1 MIDDPRRPAPSR
13 TWLVAVGSA
22 VAVVVVV
29 AVVGLAAGSGHH
41 RSAASLSGVFPSP
54 NASLS
59 VLPSPLPS
67 DLPSPSPSDLPS
79 PSASDATAAAVA
91 TATPLPSPTG
101 PVPTAPAGF
110 YFCQGRAGMATC
122 ADDTGTP
129 TRQTAIAMLGPNDET
144 YNQRDGTIYYREAL
158 SDAHGNVER
167 ISRVPLAGGAPQIVV
182 QGPSMLNETQV
193 AFGSPISSPDGDFLA
208 YGQMTLAFNVP
219 GGPTQT
225 PSPGAQTVGPPSG
238 PPNAP
243 VTTRLVQIKIQ
254 NLHNL
259 KAPPVIVPPSMVSS
273 DIAAYPLLGW
283 SADGRQLFLVG
294 PGGKVDSLAIGTDG
308 VASGVSTVFDPAALA
323 PGCQVAQT
331 LLSSSGDF
339 FVVSWCANTINVVKV
354 HNGTPQPFGS
364 LVNTTG
370 WAVGSAQLDTTGR
383 VLALTWSAPPSS
395 PQCVEVD
402 GGARI
407 VDGVPTAITL
417 ETTPGCI
424 YNPGPMVAS
433 SP

>member
-13 TWLVAVGSA
+13 TWLVTVGSA

-29 AVVGLAAGSGHH
+29 AVVGLAAGGGHH
-41 RSAASLSGVFPSP
+41 RTAASLSGVVPSP

-59 VLPSPLPS
+59 VLPSPSPS
-67 DLPSPSPSDLPS
+67 DLPSNLLS

-110 YFCQGRAGMATC
+110 YFCEGQTGMATC
-122 ADDTGTP
+122 ADGTGTP

-144 YNQRDGTIYYREAL
+144 YNPRDGTIYYREAL

-167 ISRVPLAGGAPQIVV
+167 ISRVPLAGGTPQILV

-208 YGQMTLAFNVP
+208 YGQMTLAFDVP

-259 KAPPVIVPPSMVSS
+259 KVPTRDRASV
-273 DIAAYPLLGW
+273 
-283 SADGRQLFLVG
+283 DGEQRYRCL
-294 PGGKVDSLAIGTDG
+294 
-308 VASGVSTVFDPAALA
+308 PAARVVGRTGGSCSLSGPEA
-323 PGCQVAQT
+323 KSTRSLSARTASRPVSERCSTRQRSPRAVRSRRPCCRRPAIS
-331 LLSSSGDF
+331 LSS
-339 FVVSWCANTINVVKV
+339 
-354 HNGTPQPFGS
+354 
-364 LVNTTG
+364 
-370 WAVGSAQLDTTGR
+370 R
-383 VLALTWSAPPSS
+383 
-395 PQCVEVD
+395 
-402 GGARI
+402 GAR
-407 VDGVPTAITL
+407 TRSTSSRF
-417 ETTPGCI
+417 TTEPRSRS
-424 YNPGPMVAS
+424 AAW
-433 SP
+433 